1 MEKLKYYIDPYLED
15 KILPIILG
23 ILMIIFVILGFK
35 NYLLFH
41 SIIELF
47 AVIICF
53 CVALIAIGTIQ
64 ISDGDYFT
72 YLGVTYGFVG
82 IINIFHM
89 ITYKGANLITSNANI
104 AMQIWTFER
113 YFETISLIISF
124 YFINKKVNYKKLIA
138 IDTLI
143 VSFFITIIFNTNM
156 FPACYI
162 RGKGLTT
169 FKIYSEYIICILLPY
184 VIYLYYKD
192 RGKYIKHNYVFLIY
206 SMIFNIAGEFMLTF
220 YTGLYGPTNVI
231 AHLLNF
237 VSFCFLYKAL
247 FESTVTDPFSTLF
260 KNLKHKAE
268 ELEKSNEE
276 ILKGKVKLEADYK
289 KYRKL
294 LNFLPEGIII
304 VKDEIISYCN
314 CKMLELLGL
323 DNGDKLINK
332 NIFSIVAKEFH
343 EDLRL
348 IFNNKEELKNVSLE
362 YKLKCSDKACDVE
375 ISYLYM
381 DDEEMNYYI
390 FAIRDITDRKKAEE
404 MRNIIAQKKKEEE
417 LNSEFFSNVSHE
429 LKTPINVIY
438 TALQLENRY
447 IDTLGTEN
455 IKKYNKIIKQN
466 CLRLIKLVNNLIDIT
481 KIESGFFQPKLKVKN
496 IVSIIEDITLSIVS
510 YAQYKNI
517 NIIFDTDSE
526 EVYVKC
532 DEDLMER
539 IMLNLLSNAVKYGK
553 QGGVI
558 NIRIYNPKENFVTIS
573 IKDDGIGI
581 PENMISK
588 VFERFEKVDS
598 SLSRNNE
605 GSGIGLSIVKSL
617 VEIQN
622 GNIAIKSK
630 VNEGTEF
637 LLTFHEEEKENVTIM
652 ANMEGYT
659 YEKNMIEKV
668 DIEFSDIYA

>member
-1 MEKLKYYIDPYLED
+1 MKILKHYKNPYVEQST
-15 KILPIILG
+15 LPIIL
-23 ILMIIFVILGFK
+23 IVLFVLLSEK
-35 NYLLFH
+35 NFLLFH
-41 SIIELF
+41 SIVEIF
-47 AVIICF
+47 AVIISF
-53 CVALIAIGTIQ
+53 SLALIALGTVK
-64 ISDGDYFT
+64 ISEGSYFT
-72 YLGVTYGFVG
+72 YIGISYGFVG
-82 IINIFHM
+82 VINIFH
-89 ITYKGANLITSNANI
+89 ILTYKGINLLASDPNI
-104 AMQIWTFER
+104 STQLWIFQR
-113 YFETISLIISF
+113 YFEVASLLISF
-124 YFINKKVNYKKLIA
+124 YFIDKKVNYKRLIA
-138 IDTLI
+138 IDTII
-143 VSFFITIIFNTNM
+143 VSFFIKIILNTDI
-156 FPACYI
+156 FPECYI
-162 RGKGLTT
+162 DGQGLTV
-169 FKIYSEYIICILLPY
+169 FKIYSEYIICILFAY
-184 VIYLYYKD
+184 IIYLYYKD
-192 RGKYIKHNYVFLIY
+192 GGKHIKYNYVFLIY
-206 SMIFNIAGEFMLTF
+206 SMVFKIAGEYIFT
-220 YTGLYGPTNVI
+220 LYIGVYDSLNTT

-237 VSFCFLYKAL
+237 ISFCFLYKAL
-247 FESTVTDPFSTLF
+247 FKSTITDPFSTVF
-260 KNLKHKAE
+260 KNLRDKAE

-276 ILKGKVKLEADYK
+276 ILKAKEKLEAEYERYK
-289 KYRKL
+289 KV

-304 VKDEIISYCN
+304 VKDEKIVYCN
-314 CKMLELLGL
+314 CKMLELIGL
-323 DNGDKLINK
+323 NPTDNLIDKSIY
-332 NIFSIVAKEFH
+332 SIVEQEFH
-343 EDLRL
+343 ESLKL
-348 IFNNKEELKNVSLE
+348 ILNNDEELKDKSLE
-362 YKLKCSDKACDVE
+362 YKLKLMHKSCDVE

-381 DDEEMNYYI
+381 DDKEMSYYV
-390 FAIRDITDRKKAEE
+390 FAVRDITDRKKAEE

-417 LNSEFFSNVSHE
+417 LNNEFFSNVSHE

-637 LLTFHEEEKENVTIM
+637 LLTFHEEEDKDITIM
-652 ANMEGYT
+652 VNMERYT
-659 YEKNMIEKV
+659 YEKNMIEKA

>member
-1 MEKLKYYIDPYLED
+1 MKILKHYKNPYVEQST
-15 KILPIILG
+15 LPIIL
-23 ILMIIFVILGFK
+23 IVLFALLSEK
-35 NYLLFH
+35 NFLLFH
-41 SIIELF
+41 SIVEIF
-47 AVIICF
+47 AVIISF
-53 CVALIAIGTIQ
+53 SLALIALGTVK
-64 ISDGDYFT
+64 ISEGSYFT
-72 YLGVTYGFVG
+72 YIGISYGFVG
-82 IINIFHM
+82 VINIFH
-89 ITYKGANLITSNANI
+89 ILTYKGINLLASGPNI
-104 AMQIWTFER
+104 PTQLWIFQR
-113 YFETISLIISF
+113 YFEVASLLISF
-124 YFINKKVNYKKLIA
+124 YFIDKKVNYKRLIA
-138 IDTLI
+138 IDTII
-143 VSFFITIIFNTNM
+143 VSFFIAIILNTNI
-156 FPACYI
+156 FPECYI
-162 RGKGLTT
+162 DGQGLTV
-169 FKIYSEYIICILLPY
+169 FKIYSEYIICILFAY
-184 VIYLYYKD
+184 ITYLYYKD
-192 RGKYIKHNYVFLIY
+192 GGKPIKYNYVFLIY
-206 SMIFNIAGEFMLTF
+206 SMVFKIVGEYIFT
-220 YTGLYGPTNVI
+220 LYIGVYDSLNAT

-237 VSFCFLYKAL
+237 ISFCFLYKAL
-247 FESTVTDPFSTLF
+247 FKSTITDPFSTVF
-260 KNLKHKAE
+260 KNLSDKAE

-276 ILKGKVKLEADYK
+276 ILKAKEKLEAEYERYK
-289 KYRKL
+289 KV

-304 VKDEIISYCN
+304 VKDEKIVYCN
-314 CKMLELLGL
+314 CKMVELIGL
-323 DNGDKLINK
+323 HPTDSLIDK
-332 NIFSIVAKEFH
+332 NIYSIVEEEFH
-343 EDLRL
+343 ESLKL
-348 IFNNKEELKNVSLE
+348 ILNNGEKLKDKSLE
-362 YKLKCSDKACDVE
+362 YKLKLVHKSCDVE

-381 DDEEMNYYI
+381 DDKEMSYYV
-390 FAIRDITDRKKAEE
+390 FAVRDITDRKRAEE

-417 LNSEFFSNVSHE
+417 LNNEFFSNVSHE

-581 PENMISK
+581 PESMMSK

-637 LLTFHEEEKENVTIM
+637 LLTFHEEEMENVTIM